1 MLKGKKVILVGDHH
15 QLPPLLGDDTLE
27 ETLKAMLEEDPNFE
41 GAQELKICCVN
52 LYLSAYLII
61 CHQHISKC

>member
-27 ETLKAMLEEDPNFE
+27 ETLKAMLEENPNFE
-41 GAQELKICCVN
+41 GAQELKKFT
-52 LYLSAYLII
+52 S
-61 CHQHISKC
+61 